1 MRPPAIY
8 FRNAPRGTTDL
19 QVNPEGARVGR
30 REGGVDMGEDADEPR
45 QQPPVATAGALPL
58 GPESGDPPATP
69 DEQMLLAALRGGDEA
84 AFETL
89 VNAHYVAMLRVALLY
104 VRNRAV
110 AEEVIQETWLA
121 VLQGLARFE
130 GRSSLK
136 TWIFR
141 ILANRARTRAVREGR
156 SVPFS
161 ALASQEAEGDEPAVE
176 PERFRPADARW
187 PRHWASAPQSW
198 GEIPEERMLA
208 LETRERLRLAIEAL
222 PLAQRAVI
230 TLRDIEGWDAEEVS
244 GHLGVTDGNQRVLLH
259 RARSKVRAAL
269 ERYLAEV

>member
-1 MRPPAIY
+1 
-8 FRNAPRGTTDL
+8 
-19 QVNPEGARVGR
+19 
-30 REGGVDMGEDADEPR
+30 MGEGTNETR
-45 QQPPVATAGALPL
+45 QPPPVAPAGALPDEHAEHASA
-58 GPESGDPPATP
+58 ESPATP
-69 DEQMLLAALRGGDEA
+69 DELTLLDALRNGDEA

-89 VNAHYVAMLRVALLY
+89 VNMHYPAMLRVALMY

-161 ALASQEAEGDEPAVE
+161 ALASQEAEGDEPTVE
-176 PERFRPADARW
+176 PGRFRPADAPW

-198 GEIPEERMLA
+198 GAIPEQRMLS
-208 LETRERLRLAIEAL
+208 LETLAHVRAAIEAL
-222 PLAQRAVI
+222 PPAQRAVI
-230 TLRDIEGWDAEEVS
+230 TLRDIAGWHPDEVRD
-244 GHLGVTDGNQRVLLH
+244 HLGVTDGNQRVLLH

-269 ERYLAEV
+269 ERYLAEA